1 MTAFATHFAFEFK
14 TGLRNSSQLLM
25 NYLFPLAFYAMMGL
39 VMTQINPGFKEL
51 LIPSMVILVGMTS
64 MVLGMPGPLVEMREA
79 GVFRSFKINGVPAL
93 SILVIPALSTMI
105 HSLIVSVIICLT
117 APTFFKGLAP
127 TSWLA
132 FALITLAGTF
142 TFGAIGM
149 LIGVISNGTRS
160 TVFYSQVI
168 FVPSFLLGGMM
179 VPMSL
184 LPASVRPI
192 AGLLPTTHIMQAYT
206 GYAFGQPTTF
216 NPLSSI
222 IILIASGIIAFG
234 LAIYLFNWDSRNN
247 SRRGTPWMGLL
258 VLVPYIIGMFL
269 K

>member
-1 MTAFATHFAFEFK
+1 
-14 TGLRNSSQLLM
+14 M

-39 VMTQINPGFKEL
+39 VMTQINPGFKDL

-64 MVLGMPGPLVEMREA
+64 MVLGMPGPMVEMREA
-79 GVFRSFKINGVPAL
+79 GVFRSFKINGVPSL
-93 SILVIPALSTMI
+93 SILVIPALTTMI
-105 HSLIVSVIICLT
+105 HALIVSVIICLT
-117 APTFFKGLAP
+117 APAFFKGLAP
-127 TSWLA
+127 TNWLA
-132 FALITLAGTF
+132 FTLITLAGSF
-142 TFGAIGM
+142 TFGTIGM
-149 LIGVISNGTRS
+149 LIGVVSNSARA
-160 TVFYSQVI
+160 TVFFSQII

-192 AGLLPTTHIMQAYT
+192 AGLLPTSHIMQAYT
-206 GYAFGQPTTF
+206 GYAFGQATAF